1 MNRFKKYVRSK
12 GIKLEQD
19 YPYLPYD
26 LGSQSIE
33 GVIVNAE
40 TLTVKEVLSSLI
52 GVIKFDREGKMNYDV
67 E

>member
-1 MNRFKKYVRSK
+1 MNRFKKYVREK

-19 YPYLPYD
+19 YPFLPFD

-33 GVIVNAE
+33 SVIVDAE
-40 TLTVKEVLSSLI
+40 HAKVREVFSSLI
-52 GVIKFDREGKMNYDV
+52 GVVRFDREGEMSFDV